1 MILIAFKNCEDNAIS
16 RHNTGLYLRNALLKS
31 VFGKDMENKIYFS
44 EKNRPEFDFK
54 SADIS
59 VSHSKHI
66 SAAALSFDFK
76 PDSMPD
82 IKNLIKLDVTCDRI
96 GLDIEAVLG
105 NDKSLKKI
113 SEKYFFKEEKD
124 FLLSLPDKD
133 FLNEFIRIWTV
144 KESVCKASGKGISE
158 LKRIN
163 SFKKEISENV
173 TSYPLY
179 FNDEKYY
186 LSIFRS
192 KK

>member
-16 RHNTGLYLRNALLKS
+16 RHNTGVYLRNALLKS

-44 EKNRPEFDFK
+44 EKNRPEIDFK
-54 SADIS
+54 SADFS
-59 VSHSKHI
+59 VSHSKHFA
-66 SAAALSFDFK
+66 AAALSFDFE
-76 PDSMPD
+76 PVSMPEL
-82 IKNLIKLDVTCDRI
+82 KNLIKLDVTCDRI
-96 GLDIEAVLG
+96 GLDIEEVLG
-105 NDKSLKKI
+105 NEKSLKKI
-113 SEKYFFKEEKD
+113 SEKYFFKEEND

-158 LKRIN
+158 LKSIN

-173 TSYPLY
+173 TFYPLY